1 MLSAT
6 KNKKF
11 IKIAA
16 CLFMLSAVFLLANY
30 TLAAVDVGLEY
41 AAQTGLGG
49 EDIRIIIARIIR
61 IIIGFLGIIAVGLI
75 IYAGWLWMSSE
86 GNEEKITKAKQV
98 LKNAIIGLIIILSAF
113 AIATF
118 VLNKLIG
125 ATSSGPE
132 TGGGPG
138 NGGGGIAAL
147 GSGIIESHYPG
158 RNQKDVPRNTK
169 IVITFKEPM
178 DTSTLIINN
187 LINSNNI
194 KIYKSVDGVTGPT
207 VSDVQASKSADNKI
221 FVFKPKQYL
230 GSSAEKIWYSV
241 ALSKNIKKANGD
253 AAFAGVIGE
262 IAYDWSFEVGT
273 YVDITPPK
281 VASIIP
287 QPGATEPRNVVVQ
300 INFSEAVDPL
310 AASGAT
316 KNGFNNIIVSNQS
329 DNVAVAGNFYL
340 SNQYQTVE
348 FLTEEACGTN
358 SCGETVYCLPGSK
371 DITTLAKAA
380 TLAVIGEPS
389 ANFPY
394 DGLVD
399 MADNSLDGNK
409 NGIAQ
414 GPQAQ
419 SNLPPYDENA
429 PDPETQGDD
438 YSWTFKTNNTID
450 ITSPVINSIKPNLS
464 DSGVSLTV
472 EIEATFNKLLMSN
485 SLNSSSINLISNP
498 FKAINYWISK
508 SDNVVDKNT
517 TVKLNHD
524 QFNENI
530 SYSPQINSAVRDIYQ
545 NCYSPCSGLGVIG
558 TPSCCNGVPMTGS
571 SCP

>member
-273 YVDITPPK
+273 YVDVTPPK
-281 VASIIP
+281 VESIIP

-316 KNGFNNIIVSNQS
+316 KNGFNNIIVSNKS
-329 DNVAVAGNFYL
+329 DNVAVAGNFYI

-358 SCGETVYCLPGSK
+358 SCGETVYCLPGNK
-371 DITTLAKAA
+371 DLATLAKAA
-380 TLAVIGEPS
+380 SLAAIGEPS

-394 DGLVD
+394 DGIVD